1 MQKATY
7 YLSAMLM
14 VACFTQPA
22 TAQFEG
28 EITYKSYDYQDGKE
42 ENNDEFTLH
51 ITPDRILLQG
61 EKKYDFMGS
70 MKTEGVLV
78 RLDEQDFVFMTG
90 DQTALK
96 IAKTDIT
103 SMMKMF
109 GNGNDASSAAEKYD
123 IQKNRTGESK
133 QIKGFTAEKFI
144 FRDEEGGENDYAT
157 VWMTKDIDVN
167 WGMLAE
173 PWGNEEAN
181 TLINDNFPMDLVFQE
196 KYIPLVVETYK
207 DGEKESGLEAT
218 NINQARIDHSLVE
231 IPSDMK
237 VLNMQQYLFQKM
249 SNR

>member
-28 EITYKSYDYQDGKE
+28 EITYKSYDYKNGE
-42 ENNDEFTLH
+42 EENDEFTLH

-78 RLDEQDFVFMTG
+78 RLDEQDFVFKTD

-96 IAKTDIT
+96 ISKTDIT
-103 SMMKMF
+103 SMMKMV
-109 GNGNDASSAAEKYD
+109 GNGNSASAAAKEYD
-123 IQKNRTGESK
+123 IKQNRTGET
-133 QIKGFTAEKFI
+133 QELNGFSAEKFI
-144 FRDEEGGENDYAT
+144 FKDEEGGPNDYAV
-157 VWMTKDIDVN
+157 VWMTKGIDVN

-173 PWGNEEAN
+173 SWGNEEAN
-181 TLINDNFPMDLVFQE
+181 TLINDSFPMDLVFQE
-196 KYIPLVVETYK
+196 KYIPLLIETYK
-207 DGEKESGLEAT
+207 KGEKTSGLEAT
-218 NINQARIDHSLVE
+218 NINQSAVNQSLVE
-231 IPSDMK
+231 IPSSMK

-249 SNR
+249 NNR